1 MFTSLTALVSWI
13 GGCAGL
19 NGTRAT
25 IHRDAVDEVASR
37 KVVLASFDEEE
48 AEEDDARPLLSATP
62 RTFPRQGWWCSRFDE
77 WLSPERTRKG
87 YTIILPGIEGT
98 SYYNIRAARGL
109 ADAGYDGAIEI
120 HDWTTGQWP
129 FFVYHLMALERNKV
143 QAQEIADKIVLYQKR
158 YPGRPVTLIGHSGG
172 AAMSVLVLEAL
183 PRDRKIT
190 QAVLLAGALSPDYD
204 LSTALERTERG
215 ITNFH
220 SKGDMFYLGA
230 ATLALGTLDRQHTV
244 SAGAVGFRIPPDL
257 PPERRDWYESMLHQ
271 EPYRGEMFWTL
282 NLGGHMGPTSR
293 RFVAKWIA
301 PRVMAA
307 AHD

>member
-1 MFTSLTALVSWI
+1 MFTCLSALASWL

-25 IHRDAVDEVASR
+25 IHRDAIERPATS
-37 KVVLASFDEEE
+37 KIALASFEE
-48 AEEDDARPLLSATP
+48 ADGDDDPPPLLSATP
-62 RTFPRQGWWCSRFDE
+62 RTFPRQGWWCGRFDE
-77 WLSPERTRKG
+77 WLSPERARKG
-87 YTIILPGIEGT
+87 YAIILPGIEGT
-98 SYYNIRAARGL
+98 SYYNISVAKGL

-129 FFVYHLMALERNKV
+129 LAFYHLTSFERNKA
-143 QAQEIADKIVLYQKR
+143 QAQEIADKIVLYQQR

-172 AAMSVLVLEAL
+172 AAMSVLTLEAL
-183 PRDRKIT
+183 PSDQKVE
-190 QAVLLAGALSPDYD
+190 QAVLLAGAISPDYD
-204 LSTALERTERG
+204 LSRALERTERG
-215 ITNFH
+215 ITSFH
-220 SKGDMFYLGA
+220 SRGDMFYLMAG
-230 ATLALGTLDRQHTV
+230 TLTLGTLDRQHSV

-257 PPERRDWYESMLHQ
+257 PPERRGWYEAMLHQ
-271 EPYRGEMFWTL
+271 EPYRGEMFWSL